1 MKFDGKSLK
10 DGSKTIANVR
20 GDKIYEGS
28 SNSKCLVNVRGD
40 KIYEGSSNSNCLAN
54 VRSGKLYEGS
64 GNSRTLTTMKDIDKA
79 IDGTGGTTKAALWI
93 AKVR

>member
-1 MKFDGKSLK
+1 MKFDGKNLK
-10 DGSKTIANVR
+10 DGSRTIANVR
-20 GDKIYEGS
+20 GDKIYEGIV
-28 SNSKCLVNVRGD
+28 NSKCLVNVRGD
-40 KIYEGSSNSNCLAN
+40 KIYEGIGNSKCLAN
-54 VRSGKLYEGS
+54 VRSGKLYEGI

>member
-1 MKFDGKSLK
+1 MKFDGKNLK
-10 DGSKTIANVR
+10 DGSRTIANVR
-20 GDKIYEGS
+20 GDRIYEGS
-28 SNSKCLVNVRGD
+28 STSKTLVNIRGD
-40 KIYEGSSNSNCLAN
+40 RIYEGSSTSKCLAN

-64 GNSRTLTTMKDIDKA
+64 STSRTLTTMKDIDKA

>member
-1 MKFDGKSLK
+1 MKFDGKNLK
-10 DGSKTIANVR
+10 DGSRTIANVR
-20 GDKIYEGS
+20 GDKIYEGIG
-28 SNSKCLVNVRGD
+28 NSK
-40 KIYEGSSNSNCLAN
+40 CLAN
-54 VRSGKLYEGS
+54 VRSGKLYEGI

>member
-1 MKFDGKSLK
+1 MKFDGKNLK
-10 DGSKTIANVR
+10 DGSRTIANVR

-28 SNSKCLVNVRGD
+28 GNSKTLVNIRGD
-40 KIYEGSSNSNCLAN
+40 KIYEGSGNSKCLAN
-54 VRSGKLYEGS
+54 VRSGKLYDGS

>member
-28 SNSKCLVNVRGD
+28 SNS
-40 KIYEGSSNSNCLAN
+40 NCLAN

-64 GNSRTLTTMKDIDKA
+64 SNSRTLTTMKDIDKA

>member
-1 MKFDGKSLK
+1 MKFDGKNLK
-10 DGSKTIANVR
+10 DGSRTIANVR

-28 SNSKCLVNVRGD
+28 SNSKCL
-40 KIYEGSSNSNCLAN
+40 AN
-54 VRSGKLYEGS
+54 VRSGKLYEGPS
-64 GNSRTLTTMKDIDKA
+64 NSRTLTTMKDIDKA

>member
-1 MKFDGKSLK
+1 MKFDGKNLK
-10 DGSKTIANVR
+10 DGSRTIANVR

-28 SNSKCLVNVRGD
+28 STSK
-40 KIYEGSSNSNCLAN
+40 CLAN

-64 GNSRTLTTMKDIDKA
+64 GNSRKLTTMKDIDKA

>member
-1 MKFDGKSLK
+1 MKFDGKNLK
-10 DGSKTIANVR
+10 DGSRTIANVR
-20 GDKIYEGS
+20 GDRIYEGS
-28 SNSKCLVNVRGD
+28 STSK
-40 KIYEGSSNSNCLAN
+40 CLAN

-64 GNSRTLTTMKDIDKA
+64 TTSRTLTTMKDIDKA